1 DPGFAGLHFTGSSA
15 TFKQLWRTIADN
27 IDEYGCYPRIVG
39 ETGGKD
45 FIVAHASARTD
56 KLVPALVRGAFEY
69 QGQKCSAASRA
80 YIPRSL
86 WDGGVREQLAALTDS
101 VSFGDVTDLSFFGGA
116 VIDEKAYT
124 KHKQLLDR
132 IADDP
137 AVTVL
142 TGGHCDDSVGYF
154 VAPTVLVCDDP
165 GHEVFTDEYFGPIIA
180 VHPYDD
186 GQYGRT
192 LEHLDNAAP
201 YGLTGAVF
209 AD

>member
-1 DPGFAGLHFTGSSA
+1 
-15 TFKQLWRTIADN
+15 
-27 IDEYGCYPRIVG
+27 
-39 ETGGKD
+39 
-45 FIVAHASARTD
+45 
-56 KLVPALVRGAFEY
+56 
-69 QGQKCSAASRA
+69 
-80 YIPRSL
+80 
-86 WDGGVREQLAALTDS
+86 
-101 VSFGDVTDLSFFGGA
+101 FFGGA
-116 VIDEKAYT
+116 VIDEKADPMR
-124 KHKQLLDR
+124 KQLLDR
-132 IADDP
+132 IAEDP

-201 YGLTGAVF
+201 YGVTGAVF
-209 AD
+209 ADDRDAVLQAERTLRYAAGNFYVNDKPTGSSVGQHPFGGARRSGTNDKAGSMFNLQRWVNPRAIKENFDAPSSIEYPHMG